1 VIADASEF
9 HYRRGVSRGFVRQ
22 RNFVVA
28 AWSIALLAG
37 CGRWGYEES
46 PLCSS
51 GELCAP
57 GGPDASAVDPT
68 APDADPT
75 APDADPAA
83 PDARPQQGGAD
94 AAVDVPGQP
103 LCGSLQLL
111 HETFDGGALNAGWG
125 GLWRG
130 AGGASITNDRVT
142 LTLAAGSGDAEAR
155 YVASTAYDFRSSEIV
170 VEVLR
175 TAGRTTALELRD
187 GQGVDRFMNFNG
199 PTRGVAFAVES
210 GQLEAQLLDGN
221 GATTVAMIAYQATA
235 HRHWR
240 LRELRGVVI
249 WDVSPDRRAWTEVH
263 RQAVTMDTTAV
274 YPILSTRGQIANASE
289 AWFDNVNAP
298 SPPVPGTCPADA
310 LRDDFE
316 DGVISNA
323 WSPWNGAGQ
332 CTLREINGRV
342 ELNFFGDFSA
352 CILGSRRV
360 HDLRGSA
367 IAYELSSVP
376 TEGVFQTLI
385 ELRSA
390 RYQDRVELRINGT
403 SMTMT
408 VFVNDA
414 QVFQGAG
421 PFDRTA
427 HRFGRLREAGG
438 RLIYDTSPDGAAWS
452 TRLEADY
459 RFGASPVG
467 FHVTGIHSGG
477 GPSLQLQIG
486 GVNAR

>member
-1 VIADASEF
+1 VIANARDF
-9 HYRRGVSRGFVRQ
+9 LYGRRVSRGFVRH
-22 RNFVVA
+22 RNFIVA
-28 AWSIALLAG
+28 AWLVALLGG

-46 PLCSS
+46 PLCVS
-51 GELCAP
+51 GDVFCAP
-57 GGPDASAVDPT
+57 AGTDARAPDADPT

-75 APDADPAA
+75 APDAGSS
-83 PDARPQQGGAD
+83 QGGTD
-94 AAVDVPGQP
+94 AAVDEPGVPG
-103 LCGSLQLL
+103 CGSLQLL

-130 AGGASITNDRVT
+130 AGGAAIANDRVT
-142 LTLAAGSGDAEAR
+142 LTLAAGTGDAEAR
-155 YVASTAYDFRSSEIV
+155 YLASTAYDGRNSEIV

-199 PTRGVAFAVES
+199 PTRGVAIAVES

-221 GATTVAMIAYQATA
+221 GATTVAMIRYDATA

-240 LRELRGVVI
+240 LREQRGVVI
-249 WDVSPDRRAWTEVH
+249 WSVSPDRRTWTEVH
-263 RQAVTMDTTAV
+263 RQAVAMDMTGV
-274 YPILSTRGQIANASE
+274 YPILSTRGQVANASE

-298 SPPVPGTCPADA
+298 SPSVPGTCPADA
-310 LRDDFE
+310 LRDDFD

-342 ELNFFGDFSA
+342 ELIFPGDFSA

-367 IAYELSSVP
+367 ISYELALVP

-385 ELRSA
+385 ELRSS
-390 RYQDRVELRINGT
+390 RYQNRAELRINGS

-408 VFVNDA
+408 VFVNDT

-421 PFDRTA
+421 AFDRTA
-427 HRFGRLREAGG
+427 HRFGRLRESGG
-438 RLIYDTSPDGAAWS
+438 RLVYDTSPDGAAWS
-452 TRLEADY
+452 TRFEADY
-459 RFGASPVG
+459 RFGAEPVG

-477 GPSLQLQIG
+477 GPALQLQLG
-486 GVNAR
+486 GVNSR